1 MVGTRILGGMG
12 ARRGESVEKRVSINS
27 SSESSRLALN
37 VATIG
42 SMHSQCGVTDVAAP
56 VESFNFVSAEA
67 CEEDVKSD
75 ESSVEFRQL
84 SNDSNRNVLESSN
97 DTTGLNTS
105 GEVGF
110 ASFESSPKLLPIDK
124 DVNSDT
130 TSESPRHDSDEAAT
144 APLTSSKKGS
154 NSRRGRRSRN
164 GSCRRSYKENCRPS
178 RDKPANTGG
187 RVGGPRFGV

>member
-1 MVGTRILGGMG
+1 M
-12 ARRGESVEKRVSINS
+12 
-27 SSESSRLALN
+27 SRLP
-37 VATIG
+37 
-42 SMHSQCGVTDVAAP
+42 SK
-56 VESFNFVSAEA
+56 VSTSHLPSP

-124 DVNSDT
+124 DVNSGHDVRV
-130 TSESPRHDSDEAAT
+130 SETRQ
-144 APLTSSKKGS
+144 
-154 NSRRGRRSRN
+154 R
-164 GSCRRSYKENCRPS
+164 
-178 RDKPANTGG
+178 
-187 RVGGPRFGV
+187 